1 MSLIKRNTISNKLE
15 DYSVAVLGEAGIG
28 KTTLM
33 VEVCE
38 KEFGADG
45 YVIFNMGA
53 EQGVD
58 CIDDAAYID
67 IPDWK
72 TLDSTIKELIKKRN
86 TDYKDIKVI
95 VYDTLDQLF
104 EFGEREVVRRFNV
117 ENMGEK
123 NFKQCTS
130 INSAY
135 GGFGRGLDKNI
146 EIIIK
151 TITDLQAAG
160 YRVWY
165 TAHLKS
171 REIVDAISG
180 DSYTQLTA
188 SMSQKYFNAIKDK
201 MHCVGVACI
210 DRTIETEGTGRKNVV
225 THQEVTVKRI
235 KDERRKIV
243 FRDDN
248 YSIDSKSRFKDIVP
262 EILMDTDE
270 FIKALKD
277 AISNSK
283 RDNKS
288 SKPAAIKPTP
298 TPAPLTVEDD
308 DEVPF
313 IEDPVD
319 DIDEVDAFEEEV
331 IEESTGVTADEI
343 RSLFKTADKDTKA
356 AVKKVIAEYGKL
368 DDADQDGLNR
378 MYEILK

>member
-15 DYSVAVLGEAGIG
+15 DYSIALLGEAGVG

-33 VEVCE
+33 VETCE
-38 KEFGADG
+38 KEFGTDG

-58 CIDDAAYID
+58 CIDGAAYID

-72 TLDSTIKELIKKRN
+72 ALDTAIKDLIKNKD
-86 TDYKDIKVI
+86 TDYKDVKVI

-104 EFGEREVVRRFNV
+104 EFGERETIRRFNV

-151 TITDLQAAG
+151 TVTDLQAAG

-171 REIVDAISG
+171 RDIVDAVSG
-180 DSYTQLTA
+180 ESYTQLTA
-188 SMSQKYFNAIKDK
+188 SMPQKYFNAIKDK

-210 DRTIETEGTGRKNVV
+210 DRTIETESTGRKNIA
-225 THQEVTVKRI
+225 TRQEITVNKV
-235 KDERRKIV
+235 KEERRKIV

-248 YSIDSKSRFKDIVP
+248 YSVDSKSRFKNIVP
-262 EILMDTDE
+262 EITMNTDE

-277 AISNSK
+277 AIANSK
-283 RDNKS
+283 RDVL
-288 SKPAAIKPTP
+288 APTP
-298 TPAPLTVEDD
+298 KSTKTTKKLEPTPVAEETVE
-308 DEVPF
+308 E
-313 IEDPVD
+313 IEDE
-319 DIDEVDAFEEEV
+319 IDEIDTVETT
-331 IEESTGVTADEI
+331 TGVTADEI
-343 RSLFKTADKDTKA
+343 RKLFKDADKDTKA
-356 AVKKVIAEYGKL
+356 QVKEIIAEFGGKL
-368 DDADQDGLNR
+368 DDADQDGFNR
-378 MYEILK
+378 MYEILTA

>member
-1 MSLIKRNTISNKLE
+1 MSLIKRNTISQNME
-15 DYSVAVLGEAGIG
+15 DYSIALLGEAGVG

-33 VEVCE
+33 VETCE

-58 CIDDAAYID
+58 CIDGAAYVD

-72 TLDSTIKELIKKRN
+72 ALDTTIKDLIKNKD
-86 TDYKDIKVI
+86 TEYKDIKVI

-104 EFGEREVVRRFNV
+104 EFGERETIRRFNV

-135 GGFGRGLDKNI
+135 GGFGKGLDKTI

-151 TITDLQAAG
+151 TITDLQTAG

-171 REIVDAISG
+171 RDIVDAVSG
-180 DSYTQLTA
+180 ESYTQLTA
-188 SMSQKYFNAIKDK
+188 SMPQKYFNAIKDK

-210 DRTIETEGTGRKNVV
+210 DRTIETESTGRKNIV
-225 THQEVTVKRI
+225 TKQEITVNKV
-235 KDERRKIV
+235 KEERRKIV

-248 YSIDSKSRFKDIVP
+248 YSVDSKSRFKNIVP
-262 EILMDTDE
+262 EITMDTDE
-270 FIKALKD
+270 FIKAIKD
-277 AISNSK
+277 AIANSK
-283 RDNKS
+283 RDGVTSS
-288 SKPAAIKPTP
+288 SKPTKTTKKAA
-298 TPAPLTVEDD
+298 PAPEPVVE
-308 DEVPF
+308 EVE
-313 IEDPVD
+313 EDID
-319 DIDEVDAFEEEV
+319 DIDVVEETT
-331 IEESTGVTADEI
+331 TGVTADEI
-343 RSLFKTADKDTKA
+343 RTLFKAADKDTKA
-356 AVKKVIAEYGKL
+356 KVKEIIAEFGGKL

-378 MYEILK
+378 MHEILTA

>member
-1 MSLIKRNTISNKLE
+1 MSLIKRNTISQNME
-15 DYSVAVLGEAGIG
+15 DYSIALLGEAGVG

-33 VEVCE
+33 VETCE

-58 CIDDAAYID
+58 CIDGAAYVD

-72 TLDSTIKELIKKRN
+72 ALDTTIKDLIKNKD
-86 TDYKDIKVI
+86 TEYKDIKVI

-104 EFGEREVVRRFNV
+104 EFGERETIRRFNV

-135 GGFGRGLDKNI
+135 GGFGKGLDKTI

-171 REIVDAISG
+171 RDIVDAVSG
-180 DSYTQLTA
+180 ESYTQLTA
-188 SMSQKYFNAIKDK
+188 SMPQKYFNAIKDK

-210 DRTIETEGTGRKNVV
+210 DRTIETESTGRKNIV
-225 THQEVTVKRI
+225 TKQEITVNKV
-235 KDERRKIV
+235 KEERRKIV

-248 YSIDSKSRFKDIVP
+248 YSVDSKSRFKNIVP
-262 EILMDTDE
+262 EITMDTDE
-270 FIKALKD
+270 FIKAIKD
-277 AISNSK
+277 AIADSK
-283 RDNKS
+283 RDVVA
-288 SKPAAIKPTP
+288 KPSTPKTTKKVEPKPEYV
-298 TPAPLTVEDD
+298 VE
-308 DEVPF
+308 EVE
-313 IEDPVD
+313 EDID
-319 DIDEVDAFEEEV
+319 DIDTVEETTT
-331 IEESTGVTADEI
+331 SVTADEI
-343 RSLFKTADKDTKA
+343 RALFKAADKDTKA
-356 AVKKVIAEYGKL
+356 KVKEIIAEFGGKL
-368 DDADQDGLNR
+368 DDADQDGLDR
-378 MYEILK
+378 MYEILKA